1 MNIPQTRYIYK
12 REAHP
17 WMMHKVKNQTM
28 ASNPRCSFV
37 QAWPQNTRAKIGVA
51 SAMPRQHVKKK
62 GD

>member
-17 WMMHKVKNQTM
+17 WMMHKVKIKQWHPIRV
-28 ASNPRCSFV
+28 AFV